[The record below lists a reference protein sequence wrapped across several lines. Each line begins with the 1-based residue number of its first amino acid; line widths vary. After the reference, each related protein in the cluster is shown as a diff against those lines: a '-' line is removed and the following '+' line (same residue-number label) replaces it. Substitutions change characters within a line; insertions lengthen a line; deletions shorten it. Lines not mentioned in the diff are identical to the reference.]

1 MTKQMLKI
9 VYHSNFESL
18 VRYGCIFYGNN
29 ANMETVLILQKQA
42 LRVINNRGF
51 RDSCRG
57 VFKKTGI
64 LTIYGIYIQECALFV
79 FKNREYF
86 ATQITDH
93 PYKTRNINYVY
104 PKHRLTLTEKN
115 VYYSCIT
122 TYNKLPPHIKK
133 ISTLK
138 LFKKTLFKFLL
149 NLEPYT
155 LNEYH
160 YFKE

>member
-1 MTKQMLKI
+1 MLKI

-42 LRVINNRGF
+42 LRVINNLGF
-51 RDSCRG
+51 RDSCR
-57 VFKKTGI
+57 
-64 LTIYGIYIQECALFV
+64 
-79 FKNREYF
+79 
-86 ATQITDH
+86 DH
-93 PYKTRNINYVY
+93 PYETRNIDYVY

-122 TYNKLPPHIKK
+122 IYNKLPPHIKK
-133 ISTLK
+133 ISTLQ

-149 NLEPYT
+149 NVEPYT
-155 LNEYH
+155 LNEYDS
-160 YFKE
+160 FKE

>member
-1 MTKQMLKI
+1 MIINKNKTNIIFFKTNRSNITLPDRVHISDVNI
-9 VYHSNFESL
+9 VPNSN
-18 VRYGCIFYGNN
+18 
-29 ANMETVLILQKQA
+29 
-42 LRVINNRGF
+42 
-51 RDSCRG
+51 
-57 VFKKTGI
+57 
-64 LTIYGIYIQECALFV
+64 
-79 FKNREYF
+79 
-86 ATQITDH
+86 H

>member
-42 LRVINNRGF
+42 LRVINNLGF

-64 LTIYGIYIQECALFV
+64 LIYLWNLHTGMH
-79 FKNREYF
+79 
-86 ATQITDH
+86 H
-93 PYKTRNINYVY
+93 PYETRNIDYVY
-104 PKHRLTLTEKN
+104 PIHRLTLTEKN

-122 TYNKLPPHIKK
+122 IYNKLPPHIKK
-133 ISTLK
+133 ITTLQ

-149 NLEPYT
+149 NVEPYT
-155 LNEYH
+155 LNEYDS
-160 YFKE
+160 FKE